1 MKRLALLIGLFAG
14 PAAAGCADASFEGQS
29 FTACEI
35 DPGAEELRLWLG
47 DGAGRPWGGFDRLD
61 AALAAEGARLGPAMN
76 GGMYHPDRRPVGL
89 YVENG
94 RELAPIVT
102 REGPGNFGLLPNGVL
117 CIAGPAVRVV
127 ESRRFAAERPD
138 CTFAT
143 QSGPML
149 VTGGVLHPRFLPAS
163 TSRNVRNGVGVR
175 PDGIVVLAISNEPV
189 TFDTFGRFFRD
200 ALGTPDALYLD
211 GSISRLHAPALGRS
225 DFGLPLGPILGTVV
239 RE

>member
-1 MKRLALLIGLFAG
+1 
-14 PAAAGCADASFEGQS
+14 
-29 FTACEI
+29 
-35 DPGAEELRLWLG
+35 
-47 DGAGRPWGGFDRLD
+47 
-61 AALAAEGARLGPAMN
+61 MN